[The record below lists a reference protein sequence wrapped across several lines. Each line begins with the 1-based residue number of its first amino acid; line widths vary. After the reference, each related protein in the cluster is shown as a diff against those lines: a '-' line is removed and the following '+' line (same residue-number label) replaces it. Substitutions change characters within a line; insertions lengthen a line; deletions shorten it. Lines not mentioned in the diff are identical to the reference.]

1 MRYPPKT
8 FGGYFY
14 GIFGPIDRYNDPSL
28 SRINTIELKHPMPLK
43 PSQILDRLQQKRD
56 DFSSFD
62 SETYKLIELYRSAL
76 KKAMQLEGSE
86 IAARLQTKRE
96 CGAFPLEPLDGK
108 SWILPFEPSWGSRE
122 ESLAW
127 VRSKLLGVS
136 TFAVDGS
143 QIYPGRDLSIPIA
156 LVQIGWF
163 ENLHVPDGEYVK
175 DIATDVMTPAELRS
189 ERGDM
194 ADRKVN
200 LRRFEMEIDRIIQYF
215 EDNRASETALA
226 FFDGSLVASFAEA
239 FDDKTRQVYVNS
251 VCKLLEASQYFR
263 VPVVGYIDT
272 TAARDLTGMLQQLYD
287 LPEPGAIQD
296 AQLLNTIDNR
306 EIAWGERTPIFLC
319 RRSGILSQYTEN
331 SGPIAFAYLKTNRD
345 SLPARLEMP
354 LWMYEAGIA
363 DRVIDWVRSEV
374 VIGSGYPYVI
384 ETADQV
390 AVVTGADR
398 QAFFKLFQNWAKS
411 EDLKLH
417 LSRKMVSKMRR
428 R

>member
-1 MRYPPKT
+1 
-8 FGGYFY
+8 
-14 GIFGPIDRYNDPSL
+14 
-28 SRINTIELKHPMPLK
+28 MPLK

-56 DFSSFD
+56 DFSRFD
-62 SETYKLIELYRSAL
+62 GETYKLIELYRSAL
-76 KKAMQLEGSE
+76 KQAMQMDVSAIE
-86 IAARLQTKRE
+86 ARLQTKRE
-96 CGAFPLEPLDGK
+96 CGAFPLELLDGK
-108 SWILPFEPSWGSRE
+108 NWILPFAHTWGSRE

-127 VRSKLLGVS
+127 VRRQLLGVS

-175 DIATDVMTPAELRS
+175 DIATDVMTPTELRS

-200 LRRFEMEIDRIIQYF
+200 LRRFEMEIERIIQYF
-215 EDNRASETALA
+215 EDNRESETALA

-272 TAARDLTGMLQQLYD
+272 TSARDLTAMLQQLND

-296 AQLLNTIDNR
+296 AQLLNKIDNR
-306 EIAWGERTPIFLC
+306 EMVWGERSPLFLC
-319 RRSGILSQYTEN
+319 RRSGILNQYTEA
-331 SGPIAFAYLKTNRD
+331 SGSIAFCYLKTNRD

-363 DRVIDWVRSEV
+363 DRAIDWVRGEV

-398 QAFFKLFQNWAKS
+398 QAFFKLFQDWAKS
-411 EDLKLH
+411 EDLKLR

>member
-1 MRYPPKT
+1 
-8 FGGYFY
+8 
-14 GIFGPIDRYNDPSL
+14 
-28 SRINTIELKHPMPLK
+28 MPLK

-56 DFSSFD
+56 DFSRFD
-62 SETYKLIELYRSAL
+62 GETFKLIELYRSAL
-76 KKAMQLEGSE
+76 KQAMQLGGSE
-86 IAARLQTKRE
+86 IESRLQTKRE
-96 CGAFPLEPLDGK
+96 CGAFPLEPLNGK
-108 SWILPFEPSWGSRE
+108 NWILPFAQNWGSRE
-122 ESLAW
+122 ESLSW
-127 VRSKLLGVS
+127 VRRQLLGVS

-175 DIATDVMTPAELRS
+175 DIATDVMTPTELRS

-200 LRRFEMEIDRIIQYF
+200 LRRFEMEIERIIQYF
-215 EDNRASETALA
+215 EDNRESETALA

-272 TAARDLTGMLQQLYD
+272 TSARDLTAMLQQLND

-296 AQLLNTIDNR
+296 AQLLNKIDNR
-306 EIAWGERTPIFLC
+306 EMAWGERSPIFLC
-319 RRSGILSQYTEN
+319 RRSGILNQYTEA
-331 SGPIAFAYLKTNRD
+331 SGAIAFCYLKTNRD

-363 DRVIDWVRSEV
+363 DRAIDWVRGEV

-398 QAFFKLFQNWAKS
+398 QAFFKLFQDWAKS
-411 EDLKLH
+411 EDLKLR

>member
-1 MRYPPKT
+1 
-8 FGGYFY
+8 
-14 GIFGPIDRYNDPSL
+14 
-28 SRINTIELKHPMPLK
+28 MPLK

-62 SETYKLIELYRSAL
+62 HETFKLIELYRSAL
-76 KKAMQLEGSE
+76 RKAMKLEGE
-86 IAARLQTKRE
+86 AIAARLQTKRE
-96 CGAFPLEPLDGK
+96 CGAFPLESLDGN
-108 SWILPFEPSWGSRE
+108 SWIRPFEQSWGSRE
-122 ESLAW
+122 ASLAW
-127 VRSKLLGVS
+127 VRQKLLGVS

-175 DIATDVMTPAELRS
+175 DIATDVMTPTELRS

-200 LRRFEMEIDRIIQYF
+200 LRRFEMEIERIIQYF
-215 EDNRASETALA
+215 EDNRDSETALA

-251 VCKLLEASQYFR
+251 VCQLLEASQYFR

-272 TAARDLTGMLQQLYD
+272 TSARDLTSMLQHLYD

-296 AQLLNTIDNR
+296 AQLLNKIDKR
-306 EIAWGERTPIFLC
+306 EMAWGERTPIFLC

-331 SGPIAFAYLKTNRD
+331 SGPIAFCYLKTNRD

-354 LWMYEAGIA
+354 LWMYEAGLA
-363 DRVIDWVRSEV
+363 DRVIDWVRGEV

-398 QAFFKLFQNWAKS
+398 QAFFKLFQKWAES
-411 EDLKLH
+411 EDLKLL

>member
-1 MRYPPKT
+1 
-8 FGGYFY
+8 
-14 GIFGPIDRYNDPSL
+14 
-28 SRINTIELKHPMPLK
+28 MPLK
-43 PSQILDRLQQKRD
+43 PSQIIDSLQRKRD
-56 DFSSFD
+56 DFSRFD
-62 SETYKLIELYRSAL
+62 ADTLKLIELYRSAL
-76 KKAMQLEGSE
+76 RQAMRLSNAELE
-86 IAARLQTKRE
+86 ARLQTQPN
-96 CGAFPLEPLDGK
+96 CGALPLEALDAEAKLG
-108 SWILPFEPSWGSRE
+108 WILPFEQSWGSRE

-127 VRSKLLGVS
+127 VRRKLLGVS

-175 DIATDVMTPAELRS
+175 DIATDVMTPAELRA

-200 LRRFEMEIDRIIQYF
+200 LRRFEMEIERIIQYF
-215 EDNRASETALA
+215 EDNRDSETALA

-239 FDDKTRQVYVNS
+239 FDDKTRQVYVNAI
-251 VCKLLEASQYFR
+251 CKLLEASQYFR

-272 TAARDLTGMLQQLYD
+272 TSARDLTAMLQQLND

-296 AQLLNTIDNR
+296 AQLLNKIDGR
-306 EIAWGERTPIFLC
+306 EMAWGDRTPIFLC
-319 RRSGILSQYTEN
+319 RRSGILSQYTEA
-331 SGPIAFAYLKTNRD
+331 SGPIAFCYLKTNRD

-363 DRVIDWVRSEV
+363 DRVIDWVRGEV
-374 VIGSGYPYVI
+374 IIGSGYPYVI

-390 AVVTGADR
+390 AVVKGEDR
-398 QAFFKLFQNWAKS
+398 QAFYKLFQKWA
-411 EDLKLH
+411 EGEHLKLR

>member
-1 MRYPPKT
+1 M
-8 FGGYFY
+8 
-14 GIFGPIDRYNDPSL
+14 PI
-28 SRINTIELKHPMPLK
+28 K
-43 PSQILDRLQQKRD
+43 PSQIIKQLQDKRE
-56 DFSSFD
+56 DFSNFD
-62 SETYKLIELYRSAL
+62 QETFQILELYRSAL
-76 KKAMQLEGSE
+76 KTAMATPSAAIIQQLQD
-86 IAARLQTKRE
+86 IRE
-96 CGAFPLEPLDGK
+96 CGAIPLEPITQDQ
-108 SWILPFEPSWGSRE
+108 SWILPFQTDWRSRE

-127 VRSKLLGVS
+127 VRKLLLGIS

-175 DIATDVMTPAELRS
+175 DIAAEVMTPTELRS

-200 LRRFEMEIDRIIQYF
+200 LRRFEMEVNRIIQYF
-215 EDNRASETALA
+215 EDNQKSDTALA

-239 FDDKTRQVYVNS
+239 FDEKTRQVYVNAI
-251 VCKLLEASQYFR
+251 CKLLEASQYFR

-272 TAARDLTGMLQQLYD
+272 TSARDLTAMLRQLHH

-296 AQLLNTIDNR
+296 AQLLNKIDHR
-306 EIAWGERTPIFLC
+306 EMAWGERTPIFCC
-319 RRSGILSQYTEN
+319 RRSGILNEYTES
-331 SGPIAFAYLKTNRD
+331 SGAIAFTYLKTNRD

-354 LWMYEAGIA
+354 IWMYEAGIA
-363 DRVIDWVRSEV
+363 DRIIDWVRGEV
-374 VIGSGYPYVI
+374 IIGSGYPYVL

-390 AVVTGADR
+390 AVVQGKDR
-398 QAFFKLFQNWAKS
+398 QAFYKLFQDWAQA
-411 EDLKLH
+411 EELKLR

>member
-1 MRYPPKT
+1 
-8 FGGYFY
+8 
-14 GIFGPIDRYNDPSL
+14 
-28 SRINTIELKHPMPLK
+28 MPLK
-43 PSQILDRLQQKRD
+43 PSQIIDSLQRKRD
-56 DFSSFD
+56 DFSRFD
-62 SETYKLIELYRSAL
+62 ADTLKLIELYRSAL
-76 KKAMQLEGSE
+76 KQAMRSGSADLE
-86 IAARLQTKRE
+86 AKLKTQPN
-96 CGAFPLEPLDGK
+96 CGALPLEPLDAEAK
-108 SWILPFEPSWGSRE
+108 SGWILPFEQSWGSRE

-127 VRSKLLGVS
+127 VRRQLLGVS

-200 LRRFEMEIDRIIQYF
+200 LRRFEMEIERTIQYF
-215 EDNRASETALA
+215 EDNRDSETALA

-251 VCKLLEASQYFR
+251 ICKLLEASQYFR

-272 TAARDLTGMLQQLYD
+272 TSARDLTAMLQQLND

-296 AQLLNTIDNR
+296 AQLLNKIDNR
-306 EIAWGERTPIFLC
+306 EMAWGERTPIFLC
-319 RRSGILSQYTEN
+319 RRSGILSQYTES
-331 SGPIAFAYLKTNRD
+331 SGPIAFCYLKTNRD

-354 LWMYEAGIA
+354 LWMYEVGIT
-363 DRVIDWVRSEV
+363 DRVIDWVRGEV
-374 VIGSGYPYVI
+374 IIGSGYPYVI

-390 AVVTGADR
+390 AVVKGEDR
-398 QAFFKLFQNWAKS
+398 QAFYKLFQKWA
-411 EDLKLH
+411 EGENLKLH

>member
-1 MRYPPKT
+1 
-8 FGGYFY
+8 
-14 GIFGPIDRYNDPSL
+14 
-28 SRINTIELKHPMPLK
+28 MPLK

-56 DFSSFD
+56 DFSRFD
-62 SETYKLIELYRSAL
+62 GETFKLVELYRSAL
-76 KKAMQLEGSE
+76 KQAMQMSSSAIE
-86 IAARLQTKRE
+86 ARLQTKRE
-96 CGAFPLEPLDGK
+96 CGACPLEPLDGK
-108 SWILPFEPSWGSRE
+108 NWILPFAQNWGSRE

-127 VRSKLLGVS
+127 VRQQLLGVS

-175 DIATDVMTPAELRS
+175 DIATDVMTPTELRS

-200 LRRFEMEIDRIIQYF
+200 LRRFEMEIERIIQYF
-215 EDNRASETALA
+215 EDNRDSETALA

-251 VCKLLEASQYFR
+251 VCKLLEASQHYH

-272 TAARDLTGMLQQLYD
+272 TSARDLTAMLQQLYD

-296 AQLLNTIDNR
+296 AQLLNRIDNR
-306 EIAWGERTPIFLC
+306 DMAWGERTPIFLC
-319 RRSGILSQYTEN
+319 RRSGILSEYTEN
-331 SGPIAFAYLKTNRD
+331 SGPIAFCYLKTNRD
-345 SLPARLEMP
+345 SLPARLEIP

-363 DRVIDWVRSEV
+363 DRAIDWVRGEV

-398 QAFFKLFQNWAKS
+398 QAFFKLFQDWAKS

>member
-1 MRYPPKT
+1 
-8 FGGYFY
+8 
-14 GIFGPIDRYNDPSL
+14 
-28 SRINTIELKHPMPLK
+28 MPLK
-43 PSQILDRLQQKRD
+43 PSQIVKLLRAKREDFSEFNQDTLKTLAQYQDALRQAMQLTSEDLHDRLQA
-56 DFSSFD
+56 S
-62 SETYKLIELYRSAL
+62 
-76 KKAMQLEGSE
+76 
-86 IAARLQTKRE
+86 RE
-96 CGAFPLEPLDGK
+96 CGAVPLEPLDGK
-108 SWILPFEPSWGSRE
+108 QSWILPFHQKWRNRE

-127 VRSKLLGVS
+127 VKSKLLGVS

-175 DIATDVMTPAELRS
+175 DIANDVMTPSELRS

-200 LRRFEMEIDRIIQYF
+200 LRRFEMETERLIQYF
-215 EDNRASETALA
+215 EDNQGSETALA
-226 FFDGSLVASFAEA
+226 FFDGSLIASFAEA

-251 VCKLLEASQYFR
+251 ICKLLEASQYFQ
-263 VPVVGYIDT
+263 VPVVGFIDT
-272 TAARDLTGMLQQLYD
+272 TSARDLTAMLQHLYN
-287 LPEPGAIQD
+287 LPDPGAIQD
-296 AQLLNTIDNR
+296 ARLLELFNQR
-306 EIAWGERTPIFLC
+306 QKMQWGERSPLFVC
-319 RRSGILSQYTEN
+319 RRSGILNQYTES

-345 SLPARLEMP
+345 SPPARIEMP
-354 LWMYEAGIA
+354 MWMYEAGIT
-363 DRVIDWVRSEV
+363 DRILDWVRGEV

-390 AVVTGADR
+390 AVVKGNDR
-398 QAFFKLFQNWAKS
+398 QAFYRLFQKWAEE
-411 EDLKLH
+411 EDLRLQ

>member
-1 MRYPPKT
+1 
-8 FGGYFY
+8 
-14 GIFGPIDRYNDPSL
+14 
-28 SRINTIELKHPMPLK
+28 MPLK

-56 DFSSFD
+56 DFSRFD
-62 SETYKLIELYRSAL
+62 NETFKLIELYRSAL
-76 KKAMQLEGSE
+76 KKAMKLGGTAIE
-86 IAARLQTKRE
+86 ARLQTQRE
-96 CGAFPLEPLDGK
+96 CGALPLECLNGD
-108 SWILPFEPSWGSRE
+108 SWILPFAHTWGSRE

-127 VRSKLLGVS
+127 VRRQLLGVS

-200 LRRFEMEIDRIIQYF
+200 LRRFEMEIERIIQYF

-272 TAARDLTGMLQQLYD
+272 TSARDLTSMLQQLYD

-296 AQLLNTIDNR
+296 AQLLNKIDHR
-306 EIAWGERTPIFLC
+306 EMAWGERTPVFLC

-331 SGPIAFAYLKTNRD
+331 SGPIGFCYLKTNRD

-354 LWMYEAGIA
+354 LWMYEAGIV
-363 DRVIDWVRSEV
+363 DRVIDWVRGEV

-398 QAFFKLFQNWAKS
+398 QAFFKLFQQWAES
-411 EDLKLH
+411 EDLKLL